1 MRTWT
6 RAASAAAG
14 ALTAAAVLTGCN
26 GLPQAKGGGA
36 ASPNAG
42 ANAKKT
48 VFRLGEEGPLKE
60 SQKLDSQDAKFT
72 VTPLDVRVGT
82 ETDMENSGL
91 KKDEKDEKDGP
102 QIPVFVRS
110 ALNHKSGT
118 PMKLG
123 DMDGD
128 LMIRT
133 ESGMRTRALIV
144 MMGRAKWPDCPE
156 TEGEKKLGPG
166 QSEKICTAFL
176 IPAGQKPAAVE
187 LFRGFNAT
195 PAQWP
200 LGT

>member
-1 MRTWT
+1 MRMRTWT
-6 RAASAAAG
+6 RAATATAAAL
-14 ALTAAAVLTGCN
+14 AAAAVLTGCN
-26 GLPQAKGGGA
+26 GLPQVNGGGA
-36 ASPNAG
+36 ASPKAG

-48 VFRLGEEGPLKE
+48 TFRLGEEGPLRE

-72 VTPLDVRVGT
+72 VTPLDVRIGT

-91 KKDEKDEKDGP
+91 QKDEKDGP

-110 ALNHKSGT
+110 TLNHKSGT

-128 LMIRT
+128 LMVRT
-133 ESGMRTRALIV
+133 ESGQRTRALIV
-144 MMGRAKWPDCPE
+144 LMGRAKWADCPA
-156 TEGEKKLGPG
+156 TESEKKLGPG

-187 LFRGFNAT
+187 LFRGFNAQ

-200 LGT
+200 LGA

>member
-6 RAASAAAG
+6 RAAVATVA

-26 GLPQAKGGGA
+26 GLPQKGGAPASPQAGAKG
-36 ASPNAG
+36 
-42 ANAKKT
+42 KKA
-48 VFRLGEEGPLKE
+48 FRLGEEGPLQE
-60 SQKLDSQDAKFT
+60 SRKVDSQDARFT
-72 VTPLDVRVGT
+72 VTPLEVRTGT
-82 ETDMENSGL
+82 EADMENSGL
-91 KKDEKDEKDGP
+91 RKDEKEGP
-102 QIPVFVRS
+102 QIPVFVWS
-110 ALNHKSGT
+110 TLNHKSGT

-128 LMIRT
+128 LMVRT
-133 ESGMRTRALIV
+133 ESGQRTRALIV
-144 MMGRAKWPDCPE
+144 MLGSAKWADCPS
-156 TEGEKKLGPG
+156 TPSEKTLGPG

-187 LFRGFNAT
+187 LFRGFNAQ